1 MPIADSAGADVC
13 ADHGPNVATSFSDAA
28 FHIPVCGCRASFLSK
43 IVIQAKKEKKTS
55 TNRSLHWLLAWINSR
70 WKPANFLSWPAK
82 PPVTSFVVCAM
93 NTTPASLLER
103 LRCSDDPSAWDRFV
117 DLYTPLLY
125 YWGRR
130 AGLQEPDVAD
140 LVQDVFQI
148 LIQKLP
154 AFTYDRHGSF
164 RGWLH
169 TVLLNQWRASLRR
182 RTEQPL
188 DLGDVVVDESDK
200 PDSVIEKEHRDYLV
214 TRAMQVMKNDF
225 QTTTWQACWEH
236 VARGR
241 PVDEVAAELEITV
254 RAVYLAKAR
263 VLCRLREEL
272 AGLWE

>member
-1 MPIADSAGADVC
+1 
-13 ADHGPNVATSFSDAA
+13 
-28 FHIPVCGCRASFLSK
+28 
-43 IVIQAKKEKKTS
+43 
-55 TNRSLHWLLAWINSR
+55 
-70 WKPANFLSWPAK
+70 
-82 PPVTSFVVCAM
+82 M

-154 AFTYDRHGSF
+154 AFTYDRQGTF
-164 RGWLH
+164 RGWLR
-169 TVLLNQWRASLRR
+169 TVLLNQWRTTLRR

-188 DLGDVVVDESDK
+188 ALGDVVVA
-200 PDSVIEKEHRDYLV
+200 DSEAPEGVIEKEYRDYLV
-214 TRAMQVMKNDF
+214 ARALQVMKSDF

-241 PVDEVAAELEITV
+241 PVNEVAAELGLTV

-263 VLCRLREEL
+263 VLRRLREEL
-272 AGLWE
+272 SGLWE